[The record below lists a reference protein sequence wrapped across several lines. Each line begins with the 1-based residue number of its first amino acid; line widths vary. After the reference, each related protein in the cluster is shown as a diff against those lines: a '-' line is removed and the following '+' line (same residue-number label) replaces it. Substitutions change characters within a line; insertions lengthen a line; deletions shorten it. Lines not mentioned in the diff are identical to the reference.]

1 MCVRAPPP
9 PSLLSSSSF
18 AASMARKRVI
28 LSTRS
33 SSNVVMLLIVVVFL
47 HFVVSL
53 GEGDADALL
62 KFKESLKNADKL
74 SNWDRAN
81 KGPCDGAIEIWTGVL
96 CEKGYVWGLKLENI
110 GLSGTI
116 DVDALTKMQNLRTIS
131 IMNNEFEG
139 TLPNIAKLGALKT
152 AYFSNNK
159 FSGEIPAA
167 TFSGMLSLKKLHLD
181 NNQFSGPIPG
191 VLAELPKLVELNLQN
206 NQFEGPIPNFRLDR
220 LKVFN
225 FASNKL
231 SGEIPPGLGTA
242 NGSLFSGIGTYIH
255 GYVLYDPDVESA
267 QRKTMNCYFFS
278 RQRRTM
284 RGATATMRH
293 CGKREYQRPPCGRNS
308 RCGSR
313 SGCSLGCNCN
323 CPDLTQQE
331 EFSGAKA
338 DGCRPSQNKDVTA
351 RNLDR
356 MEQGCA
362 SPAPSSS
369 SDHNSKQNVKL
380 TFLREGGEK
389 FDLPD
394 LLKASAEVLGSGIF
408 GSTYK
413 AGLPSGKMMVV
424 KRFKHMNGISKEEF
438 NEHMR
443 RLGRLS
449 HQNVLPVVAF
459 YYRKEEKLLVA
470 DFADNLSLATQ
481 LHGKRSRKRPAMDW
495 PTRLN
500 IVKGIA
506 KGLQYLYNE
515 LPSLTAA
522 HGHLKS
528 SNVLLDKSFNPFL
541 TDYALIPIV
550 NQAYAQENMISY
562 KSPEFK
568 GTRKINKK
576 TDVWS
581 FGVLIL
587 EILTGR
593 FPALQQS
600 SGTDADLVAWV
611 EAALKKEG
619 GEEGGA
625 AFDADMTGT
634 NNAHGEMMKLLKIGL
649 DCCQAD
655 TEMRPEIKEVV
666 EKIDEIKE
674 RDVDDDFYS
683 SYTSDGDM
691 RSSRG
696 LSDDFK
702 AINV

>member
-9 PSLLSSSSF
+9 PLLSSSSSCF
-18 AASMARKRVI
+18 ATSMARKRVI

-33 SSNVVMLLIVVVFL
+33 SSNIVMLLIIVVFL

-53 GEGDADALL
+53 GEGEGDADGLL

-74 SNWDRAN
+74 SNWDKA
-81 KGPCDGAIEIWTGVL
+81 KGPCDGDIEIWTGVL
-96 CEKGYVWGLKLENI
+96 CEKGDVWGLKLENL

-131 IMNNEFEG
+131 VMNNEFEG

-152 AYFSNNK
+152 VYFSNNK
-159 FSGEIPAA
+159 FSGEIPAT
-167 TFSGMLSLKKLHLD
+167 TFSGMSSLKKLHLD

-191 VLAELPKLVELNLQN
+191 VLAELPKLMELNLQN
-206 NQFEGPIPNFRLDR
+206 NQFEGPIPNFQLDR

-225 FASNKL
+225 FSSNKL
-231 SGEIPPGLGTA
+231 SGEIPPSLSNA
-242 NGSLFSGIGTYIH
+242 NGSLFSGNEGLCGAPLQPCAITQRGSTRGPPVAIIA
-255 GYVLYDPDVESA
+255 GVAVGVVVVLVAIVIVMISLRKKNSPEPGQAAAAAGGAGA
-267 QRKTMNCYFFS
+267 Q
-278 RQRRTM
+278 
-284 RGATATMRH
+284 A
-293 CGKREYQRPPCGRNS
+293 
-308 RCGSR
+308 
-313 SGCSLGCNCN
+313 
-323 CPDLTQQE
+323 
-331 EFSGAKA
+331 
-338 DGCRPSQNKDVTA
+338 QNKDVTA
-351 RNLDR
+351 RNLDK
-356 MEQGCA
+356 MEEGRA
-362 SPAPSSS
+362 TPAPSASP
-369 SDHNSKQNVKL
+369 DHNGKQNVKL
-380 TFLREGGEK
+380 TFLREGGEQ

-481 LHGKRSRKRPAMDW
+481 LHGKRSRKRPALDW

-515 LPSLTAA
+515 LPSLTAP

-528 SNVLLDKSFNPFL
+528 SNVLLDRSLKPFL

-568 GTRKINKK
+568 ETRKINKK
-576 TDVWS
+576 TDIWS

-619 GEEGGA
+619 GPV
-625 AFDADMTGT
+625 FDADMTGT
-634 NNAHGEMMKLLKIGL
+634 NNAQGEMMKLLNIGL
-649 DCCQAD
+649 NCCQAD

-674 RDVDDDFYS
+674 KDVDDDFYS
-683 SYTSDGDM
+683 SYTSEGDM

-702 AINV
+702 TINV

>member
-1 MCVRAPPP
+1 MFTTLHFILPHSFPSNTPFSLLAVPPQGAHMCVRAP
-9 PSLLSSSSF
+9 LFLSSSSS
-18 AASMARKRVI
+18 SMARKRVI

-53 GEGDADALL
+53 GEPGGEADSLL

-74 SNWDRAN
+74 SNWDRA
-81 KGPCDGAIEIWTGVL
+81 KGPCDGDHEIWTGVL
-96 CEKGYVWGLKLENI
+96 CEKGYVWGLKLESI
-110 GLSGTI
+110 GLSGI
-116 DVDALTKMQNLRTIS
+116 VDVDALSTMQNLRTIS
-131 IMNNEFEG
+131 IMNNAFEG

-152 AYFSNNK
+152 VYFSNNK

-167 TFSGMLSLKKLHLD
+167 AFSGMSSLKKLHLE
-181 NNQFSGPIPG
+181 NNMLSGPIPA
-191 VLAELPKLVELNLQN
+191 VLAELPRLMELNLEN
-206 NQFEGPIPNFRLDR
+206 NQLTGPIPNFQLDR
-220 LKVFN
+220 LKIFN
-225 FASNKL
+225 FSSNKL
-231 SGEIPPGLGTA
+231 SGQIPPSLSNA
-242 NGSLFSGIGTYIH
+242 NGSSFSGNEGLCGAPLQPCAAEKGGSSGPPVAIIAGVAVVVVV
-255 GYVLYDPDVESA
+255 VLIVIVIVMSSL
-267 QRKTMNCYFFS
+267 RKKTSQASN
-278 RQRRTM
+278 QAAA
-284 RGATATMRH
+284 ATGQA
-293 CGKREYQRPPCGRNS
+293 
-308 RCGSR
+308 
-313 SGCSLGCNCN
+313 
-323 CPDLTQQE
+323 
-331 EFSGAKA
+331 
-338 DGCRPSQNKDVTA
+338 QNKDATA
-351 RNLDR
+351 RSLDR
-356 MEQGCA
+356 MEQGRA

-369 SDHNSKQNVKL
+369 SSPDHNSKQNVKL
-380 TFLREGGEK
+380 TFLREGGEQ

-424 KRFKHMNGISKEEF
+424 KRFKHMNTVSKEEF

-449 HQNVLPVVAF
+449 HPNVLPVVAF

-470 DFADNLSLATQ
+470 DFAHNLSLATQ
-481 LHGKRSRKRPAMDW
+481 LHGKRSRKRPPMDW

-500 IVKGIA
+500 IVKGVG

-515 LPSLTAA
+515 LPSLTAP

-528 SNVLLDKSFNPFL
+528 SNVLLDTAFKPVL

-550 NQAYAQENMISY
+550 NQEHAQRNMISY

-568 GTRKINKK
+568 ESRKINKK
-576 TDVWS
+576 TDIWS

-619 GEEGGA
+619 DA
-625 AFDADMTGT
+625 QAPVVFDADMGGT

-649 DCCQAD
+649 NCCQAD
-655 TEMRPEIKEVV
+655 TETRPEMKEVV
-666 EKIDEIKE
+666 DKIDEIKE
-674 RDVDDDFYS
+674 KDGDDDFYS

-702 AINV
+702 TINV